1 MSIRIFFQQ
10 LRRNSSRTWLNILL
24 LAAAIAFFV
33 MSLNLHQNSVRNIQ
47 EAEDAYSTIAV
58 MEIYGDID
66 KYGNLAEPY
75 SEEHVGYK
83 SVAVKGFDFS
93 EVVNA
98 PGVIDWDLRAK
109 YAAYIEGE
117 IAMELSDMV
126 SNGYY
131 TIRFTLAEEEP
142 VEVPISWKWEGN
154 YDLFQRLTTINVI
167 ELYGCYVLDDVAE
180 VDLCDVSLYR
190 DKEVYAEQVK
200 RLNRSEETEK
210 VILYPDIEYV
220 VSSSYG
226 SEWVH
231 SAEHPGKLKYSSP
244 ILSLRPYLA
253 PIHHPYGG
261 IDYYVDYSGSTEGYM
276 ATSGAAAGQPFPIQ
290 RWEDVQNDPAL
301 KQYFEEDAAALKI
314 QHSTF
319 NVCLTKDMTGVPTY
333 HLGGASLHS
342 GRVITPEEYDTGAKV
357 CMVSKQQANL
367 QNWKVGDKLTM
378 QFYNFEAFPNNN
390 TEFGTDQA
398 IYHKNTGDFFYENTY
413 EIVGIYDQTPTTGN
427 SGIARSTLSMPWNT
441 IYIPHNAV
449 KNTKPEAE
457 LPVHGAL
464 LTIWLEN
471 GSVDAF
477 LADMEAKGFTE
488 TREGQYNTTFTFY
501 DQGYSQVRP
510 GLEAMR
516 STARLLLTLSSV
528 LLAVTVILMAYFFAQ
543 SFKQSVGI
551 FRMLGGRK
559 ASAIYALLVC
569 ALVVTLAGAAIGG
582 LTGQALAQ
590 GVGIEILKDNIARSE
605 MNAIFQAFVLNRDE
619 PIELS
624 VQANALLT
632 VKAACVAFAFPAA
645 MLFFVSLYIKK
656 EPRAL
661 LPKGET

>member
-24 LAAAIAFFV
+24 LAAAVAFFV
-33 MSLNLHQNSVRNIQ
+33 MSLNLHQNSVRNIR

-58 MEIYGDID
+58 MEIYGDVD
-66 KYGNLAEPY
+66 QYGNLAEPY

-93 EVVNA
+93 EIVSSS
-98 PGVIDWDLRAK
+98 GVIDWDLRAK

-117 IAMELSDMV
+117 FAMQESDFLMADCDV
-126 SNGYY
+126 F
-131 TIRFTLAEEEP
+131 RFKIIGDEP
-142 VEVPISWKWEGN
+142 
-154 YDLFQRLTTINVI
+154 I
-167 ELYGCYVLDDVAE
+167 ELPIRWDVSKNVPEFYVELEVTEAAGCY
-180 VDLCDVSLYR
+180 LY
-190 DKEVYAEQVK
+190 DTKFYFDGIDQFHASEQGYKEQVK
-200 RLNRSEETEK
+200 RVNRSDETDK
-210 VILYPDIEYV
+210 IILYPGVEYV
-220 VSSSYG
+220 TTTWSSSG
-226 SEWVH
+226 WVR
-231 SAEHPGKLKYSSP
+231 SAEDPMKF
-244 ILSLRPYLA
+244 ILSEDYPKDGARLYPNYVE
-253 PIHHPYGG
+253 YGN
-261 IDYYVDYSGSTEGYM
+261 IDFHVNYSRTVEQIGRTASFD
-276 ATSGAAAGQPFPIQ
+276 AGQPFPIQ
-290 RWEDVQNDPAL
+290 RWEDVQNDPEL
-301 KQYFEEDAAALKI
+301 KKYYEGLWEAVPI
-314 QHSTF
+314 QNSTF
-319 NVCLTKDMTGVPTY
+319 NVCFTHDMTGIPAY

-342 GRVITPEEYDTGAKV
+342 GRVITPEEYETGAKV
-357 CMVSKQQANL
+357 CMVGKRLAEL
-367 QNWKVGDKLTM
+367 QEWEVGDTLDM
-378 QFYNFEAFPNNN
+378 HFYVFEAYPNDNPERWDKLQGIWHKE
-390 TEFGTDQA
+390 TEG
-398 IYHKNTGDFFYENTY
+398 FFYQDTY
-413 EIVGIYDQTPTTGN
+413 EIVGIYDQSPMTGN

-449 KNTKPEAE
+449 ENAKPVEE

-471 GSVDAF
+471 GAVDAF
-477 LADMEAKGFTE
+477 LADMEEKGFTE
-488 TREGQYNTTFTFY
+488 TKEGQYNTTFTFY

-516 STARLLLTLSSV
+516 STARLLLALSSV

-551 FRMLGGRK
+551 FRMLGGSK
-559 ASAIYALLVC
+559 PSAICALLVC

-582 LTGQALAQ
+582 LAGQALAQ

-624 VQANALLT
+624 VQANGLLT
-632 VKAACVAFAFPAA
+632 VKAACVAFAFPGA

-661 LPKGET
+661 LPKGEG

>member
-1 MSIRIFFQQ
+1 MMSIRIFLQQ

-24 LAAAIAFFV
+24 LAAAVAFFV

-83 SVAVKGFDFS
+83 SVAVNGFDFS
-93 EVVNA
+93 EVVNSS
-98 PGVIDWDLRAK
+98 GVVDWDLRAK

-117 IAMELSDMV
+117 IAMQESTWVMADCDV
-126 SNGYY
+126 F
-131 TIRFTLAEEEP
+131 RFRITGDEP
-142 VEVPISWKWEGN
+142 VELPITW
-154 YDLFQRLTTINVI
+154 DPINCFYSI
-167 ELYGCYVLDDVAE
+167 PLELEVTESAGCYLYDGKFEFENIDMFRQK
-180 VDLCDVSLYR
+180 DL
-190 DKEVYAEQVK
+190 YAEQVK
-200 RLNRSEETEK
+200 RVNRSEEVDK
-210 VILYPDIEYV
+210 VILYPGVEYV
-220 VSSSYG
+220 TTTWSSAD
-226 SEWVH
+226 WVP
-231 SAEHPGKLKYSSP
+231 SVDEPGKFVFAGIGLGARLYP
-244 ILSLRPYLA
+244 QYMD
-253 PIHHPYGG
+253 YGNA
-261 IDYYVDYSGSTEGYM
+261 DFYVDYRYEVEQICRT
-276 ATSGAAAGQPFPIQ
+276 TGAYSGQPFPIQ
-290 RWEDVQNDPAL
+290 RWEDVQNDPEL
-301 KQYFEEDAAALKI
+301 KAYYEELWAAVAI
-314 QHSTF
+314 QNGTF
-319 NVCLTKDMTGVPTY
+319 NVCLTNDLSGVPPY

-342 GRVITPEEYDTGAKV
+342 GRVITEDEYESGAKV

-367 QNWKVGDKLTM
+367 QKWEVGDTLDM
-378 QFYNFEAFPNNN
+378 SFYAFEAFPNNN
-390 TEFGTDQA
+390 NDNREWWDNQA
-398 IYHKNTGDFFYENTY
+398 IWHRGNGGFFYQDEY
-413 EIVGIYDQTPTTGN
+413 EIVGIYDKNPTTGN

-449 KNTKPEAE
+449 ENTKPMEE

-464 LTIWLEN
+464 LTIWLKN
-471 GSVDAF
+471 GSIDAF

-528 LLAVTVILMAYFFAQ
+528 LLGVTVILMAYFFAQ

-559 ASAIYALLVC
+559 ASAICALLVC
-569 ALVVTLAGAAIGG
+569 ALLVTLAGTAIGG

-632 VKAACVAFAFPAA
+632 VKASCVAFAFPIA

-661 LPKGET
+661 LPKGEG